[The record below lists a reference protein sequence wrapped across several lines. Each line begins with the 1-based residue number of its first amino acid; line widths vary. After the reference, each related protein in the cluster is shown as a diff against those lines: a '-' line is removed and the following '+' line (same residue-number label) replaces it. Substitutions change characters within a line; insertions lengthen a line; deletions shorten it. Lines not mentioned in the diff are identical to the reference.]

1 MWPTVDNELLAP
13 IITGVIIGS
22 LTLAGVIVT
31 ARNKRRETNEAVR
44 DGRAPDVDASW
55 TKAEKAIADME
66 QARLLMY
73 FWRDAYF
80 ELHWVFS
87 RLFRRITGRHP
98 DFEILEVEREALEE
112 KSPNTRPEV

>member
-13 IITGVIIGS
+13 IVTGVIIGG

-31 ARNKRRETNEAVR
+31 ARNKRRETSESVR
-44 DGRAPDVDASW
+44 NGRAPDVDASW

-66 QARLLMY
+66 GARLTMY

-80 ELHWVFS
+80 ELHWIFS
-87 RLFRRITGRHP
+87 RLFRRVTERHP
-98 DFEILEVEREALEE
+98 DFEILEIERDALDE
-112 KSPNTRPEV
+112 KSQEDKPSA